1 MAIRVR
7 CLAAVLLASVVVATT
22 APLLA
27 QSLADIARKEE
38 ERRKTVKEPAKVYTN
53 KDLGSVAPTP
63 PSTPLPAPDT
73 PAVEGVGQDAAKGAA
88 KDEGADKGVVKD
100 QAYWTGRVKDL
111 QTQLDR
117 DQSFAEALQSRIN
130 ALTADFT
137 ARDDPAQR
145 SVIERDRQKAIAEL
159 DRLREAIKSDLK
171 AIADFE
177 DEARR
182 AGVPSGWLR

>member
-1 MAIRVR
+1 MAFRIR
-7 CLAAVLLASVVVATT
+7 CLAAVFLASVVVATT

-38 ERRKTVKEPAKVYTN
+38 ERRKMLKEPAKVYTN
-53 KDLGSVAPTP
+53 KDLGAVP
-63 PSTPLPAPDT
+63 PAPPPVET
-73 PAVEGVGQDAAKGAA
+73 PVLEAA
-88 KDEGADKGVVKD
+88 KDADKADKAEGEDEKVVKD
-100 QAYWTGRVKDL
+100 QAYWAGRAKDL

-117 DQSFAEALQSRIN
+117 DQSFADALQSRIN

-145 SVIERDRQKAIAEL
+145 SVIERDRQKALAEL
-159 DRLREAIKSDLK
+159 DRLTQAIKSDLK

-182 AGVPSGWLR
+182 AGVPPGWLR